1 MERLEAGE
9 AGEAGEA
16 EGDEGDGGN
25 YVGAGFTTIFSVT
38 PRCN

>member
-1 MERLEAGE
+1 MARLGDGE
-9 AGEAGEA
+9 
-16 EGDEGDGGN
+16 DEGDKGD